1 MADHRQHSEK
11 GRGALGFA
19 ALLFLIACGP
29 PSPASAPLPPGVDPG
44 GVAREAADLT
54 HPQMPKQIRFEFRV
68 READFRFQ
76 GRGVA
81 RGDPSYRGRLDLF
94 SNQGETLF
102 EAALVGSELRI
113 PPWAPRELAPPPA
126 LLWAALG
133 IFRPDQGL
141 ELLGASGDGGD
152 GTILRYGD
160 PRGVELRFRIR
171 EGQLTRAELYRE
183 GRLSE
188 EVDLTLGDALE
199 GVVETVYRNRAEFL
213 EMTFS
218 LDSIQE
224 VESFPP
230 HIWYPGQ

>member
-1 MADHRQHSEK
+1 MVAD
-11 GRGALGFA
+11 
-19 ALLFLIACGP
+19 
-29 PSPASAPLPPGVDPG
+29 
-44 GVAREAADLT
+44 EAAGRT
-54 HPQMPKQIRFEFRV
+54 HPQAPKQIRFQFRV

-81 RGDPSYRGRLDLF
+81 RLDPTYRVRLDLF

-133 IFRPDQGL
+133 IFRPDA
-141 ELLGASGDGGD
+141 ELAFLGGGGD
-152 GTILRYGD
+152 GKDGSILRYGD
-160 PRGVELRFRIR
+160 PDGVELRFRIR
-171 EGQLTRAELYRE
+171 AGQLTRAELYRR
-183 GRLSE
+183 GQLSE

-218 LDSIQE
+218 LDSIEE

-230 HIWYPGQ
+230 HIWYPGR